1 MCHANL
7 TATEEQLHPKIN
19 VMKQEHKVAM
29 TEHKD
34 NLVTDVS
41 DTQGALKLLI
51 DEHDGASSVLA
62 ASLEVLQGY

>member
-1 MCHANL
+1 
-7 TATEEQLHPKIN
+7 
-19 VMKQEHKVAM
+19 M

-34 NLVTDVS
+34 NLATDVS

>member
-1 MCHANL
+1 
-7 TATEEQLHPKIN
+7 
-19 VMKQEHKVAM
+19 MKQEHKVAM